1 MIYTDY
7 LKNQELK
14 SPTNIVSCIQIL
26 ALCQVKFS
34 RLSKFSLDKF
44 LGFCLM
50 DSKGSKRE
58 MNSLEN
64 LKIRTLNR
72 EDLDAIVE
80 IDEKVLGEK
89 RRNYWERKL
98 ELMNNK
104 SSKISLVAEVE
115 GRVVG
120 FILGDISGWEFGV
133 PETIGWIDTIGID
146 PASQKKGL
154 ATALA
159 HELIQNLKTLGVKTI
174 YTLVNWN
181 DWDLLQFFHAMGF
194 TRGDMI
200 NLELK
205 I

>member
-1 MIYTDY
+1 
-7 LKNQELK
+7 
-14 SPTNIVSCIQIL
+14 
-26 ALCQVKFS
+26 
-34 RLSKFSLDKF
+34 
-44 LGFCLM
+44 M
-50 DSKGSKRE
+50 DDQGSIRK
-58 MNSLEN
+58 MDSLEN
-64 LKIRTLNR
+64 VKIRTLKR

-80 IDEKVLGEK
+80 IDERVLGEN

-104 SSKISLVAEVE
+104 SSPISLVAEME
-115 GRVVG
+115 GKVVG
-120 FILGDISGWEFGV
+120 FILGDVSGWEFGV

-159 HELIQNLKTLGVKTI
+159 RELIQNLKALGVKTI
-174 YTLVNWN
+174 YTLVSWN

-194 TRGDMI
+194 SRGDMI